1 MQFKPIPSNFTKKI
15 LNICLQSIL
24 TPKIPGLFLPIATS
38 KMLKFSKKS
47 QKFFFKKKML
57 KFQPHKDYDLS
68 DLLKKSCQK
77 ILKILTV
84 VACLSSCNPL
94 WVLWNFRG

>member
-1 MQFKPIPSNFTKKI
+1 
-15 LNICLQSIL
+15 
-24 TPKIPGLFLPIATS
+24 
-38 KMLKFSKKS
+38 
-47 QKFFFKKKML
+47 ML

-68 DLLKKSCQK
+68 NLLKKSCQK

-94 WVLWNFRG
+94 WVLWNFRGEANGQPFFGKCSISSKNLRSNQRISMKSQLTMKKLEV

>member
-1 MQFKPIPSNFTKKI
+1 
-15 LNICLQSIL
+15 
-24 TPKIPGLFLPIATS
+24 
-38 KMLKFSKKS
+38 
-47 QKFFFKKKML
+47 ML
-57 KFQPHKDYDLS
+57 KFQPHKDYDLLDS
-68 DLLKKSCQK
+68 LKKYGQK

>member
-1 MQFKPIPSNFTKKI
+1 
-15 LNICLQSIL
+15 
-24 TPKIPGLFLPIATS
+24 
-38 KMLKFSKKS
+38 MLKI
-47 QKFFFKKKML
+47 QT
-57 KFQPHKDYDLS
+57 HKYYDLL

-84 VACLSSCNPL
+84 VACLSSYNPL